1 MANTILVITLVLS
14 FQKII
19 SISIFCFIL
28 PIHLESEKKKE
39 EGFSKEA
46 YEVLQKQDRTG
57 LDLLISKGFD
67 INFIDDNQYNFLMLA
82 IQLDASAIFPYLIE
96 KGADINYIN
105 EYSGS
110 VLTLAIQ
117 SRNGTIFNIL
127 LNQKNLNLH
136 PEPLSQNNNLNYLEQ
151 AIIFGTDSMVQSLVI
166 KGFNVNLK
174 NKEKYY
180 PLFYALNEDY
190 FIKAKILL
198 ENKANP
204 NLLKEDPK
212 FLYKLYSLYKAKSD
226 WLKLFKEYGLNLDN
240 DDMTLLRIAIDR
252 NDISFLNYLIQ
263 NKTPIDPKPLGRK
276 ISLLHLAI
284 SLKQEETVRIL
295 LDAGYDP
302 KEVYKDGNTPL
313 HLAISSDMP
322 KTVKLLLDKGL
333 SPKHENK
340 GGYTSID
347 YASKK
352 PEILKLL
359 KEKKSKVDTK

>member
-14 FQKII
+14 FQKIL
-19 SISIFCFIL
+19 SISIFFFIL
-28 PIHLESEKKKE
+28 PIYLASEKKKDDR
-39 EGFSKEA
+39 FSKEA
-46 YEVLQKQDRTG
+46 YTVLQKQDKSD
-57 LDLLISKGFD
+57 LDLLVSQGFD
-67 INFIDDNQYNFLMLA
+67 INSIDDNKYNFLMLA
-82 IQLDASAIFPYLIE
+82 IQLNADVIFHYLIE

-117 SRNGTIFNIL
+117 SRNDTIFNIL

-136 PEPLSQNNNLNYLEQ
+136 PKPLSQNNNLNYLEE
-151 AIIFGTDSMVQSLVI
+151 AIIYGTDSMVQSLVS

-174 NKEKYY
+174 NKDNNF

-190 FIKAKILL
+190 FTKAKILL

-204 NLLKEDPK
+204 NLLKDDPN
-212 FLYKLYSLYKAKSD
+212 FLYKLYSLYKLKSD
-226 WLKLFKEYGLNLDN
+226 WLKLFKEYGLNIDN
-240 DDMTLLRIAIDR
+240 NEMTLLRIAIDR

-263 NKTPIDPKPLGRK
+263 NKVPIDPKALGRK
-276 ISLLHLAI
+276 FSFLHLAI
-284 SLKQEETVRIL
+284 SLKQEDTVKIL

-302 KEVYKDGNTPL
+302 KEIYKDGNTPL

-333 SPKHENK
+333 SPMHENK
-340 GGYTSID
+340 GGYTPID

-359 KEKKSKVDTK
+359 KKKK